1 MSWINNGKL
10 QPENPILY
18 TSCGLD
24 NFCKDNDENNNVGVV
39 GVSFVCAQGQIVSF
53 LCLHIDGAYSVP
65 TSSVSAYL
73 DPAFFHH
80 ASLG

>member
-24 NFCKDNDENNNVGVV
+24 NFCKDNYENNNVGVV